1 MTSQKALTVQKA
13 KTIRSFLEGQRKQ
26 LAMAVPKHL
35 PVDRLL
41 RVAMT
46 SIQQTPKLLDC
57 TPVSLLRCVMTC
69 AQLGLEPDQ
78 FLGQAY
84 LVPFWNSKKNC
95 MEAQLI
101 PGYRGYISLARR
113 SGEVQSVS
121 AQVVYERDEFILK
134 YGIHEDL
141 THIPIERDRGK
152 AKGAYVIF
160 KYKDGGYSFDYMSV
174 DDINKIRQR
183 SKAKDDGPWVTD
195 YDEMAK
201 KTVIKRHSKLAPLSV
216 EFQKAVALEDRAYTG
231 ESQEGIFDNL
241 NGDVIDMENGEKDNE
256 ALATQFDEK
265 IGKLESLDIDELS
278 AFLKKAADTYN
289 MPVEQVKAEA
299 MEDFDSFYKSFEN
312 WQRVEKAKEEKGGK
326 VVDADFFDDKKDPI
340 REQYLNLRSAGFS
353 TWVHKNLDMI
363 RGMDNP
369 YADEIKAKWEK
380 LYPDD
385 TYPLDKAESPPTGE
399 IATPEQENEPTPE
412 VTDPEPTI
420 GPEEEPQRT
429 QTEIKEAPEGYP
441 IKCNNPEIAANH
453 VNQRY
458 CEQTCRFRENEHGEV
473 CEDYLSYV
481 EGLAGR
487 E

>member
-1 MTSQKALTVQKA
+1 MAQAQAPALQKAN
-13 KTIRSFLEGQRKQ
+13 TIRAYLEGQKKQ

-84 LVPFWNSKKNC
+84 LVPFWNSKKNV

-121 AQVVYERDEFILK
+121 AQVVYEKDEFILK
-134 YGIHEDL
+134 YGINEDL
-141 THIPIERDRGK
+141 THIPAEGDRGK

-174 DDINKIRQR
+174 GDIDKIRQR

-241 NGDVIDMENGEKDNE
+241 NGDVIDMETEKDIP
-256 ALATQFDEK
+256 ALVNKFDEK
-265 IGKLESLDIDELS
+265 IAKLESLDIDQLS
-278 AFLKKAADTYN
+278 TFLKKAAETYN

-340 REQYLNLRSAGFS
+340 REQYINLRSAGFS

-363 RGMDNP
+363 RDLDTP
-369 YADEIKAKWEK
+369 YREEIKAKWEK

-385 TYPLDKAESPPTGE
+385 TYPLDIDEVATSGE
-399 IATPEQENEPTPE
+399 LATPEQQNEPEQETPE
-412 VTDPEPTI
+412 PKTI
-420 GPEEEPQRT
+420 GDRVYDVQ
-429 QTEIKEAPEGYP
+429 
-441 IKCNNPEIAANH
+441 CNNPEIAMDYTY
-453 VNQRY
+453 REF
-458 CEQTCRFRENEHGEV
+458 CETRCQYKDRKDGSV
-473 CEDYLSYV
+473 CEDYMNYLKAKG
-481 EGLAGR
+481 EA
-487 E
+487 